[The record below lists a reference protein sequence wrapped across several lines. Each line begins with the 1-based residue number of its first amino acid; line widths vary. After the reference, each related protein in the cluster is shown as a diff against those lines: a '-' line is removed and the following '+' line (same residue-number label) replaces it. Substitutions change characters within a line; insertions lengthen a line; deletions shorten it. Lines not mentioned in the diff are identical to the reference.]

1 MKLLIRIGIFVFGIL
16 AACAFSQ
23 SLSLVYDLI
32 VHNDEKVS
40 DTPGYHFAL
49 YLPDNRTSFFTAIIA
64 GAEKAAKE
72 VGAVISIHSID
83 PGRNELE
90 MASYTGV
97 DGVIVCPYLDDRT
110 ARRQLEKLTAKKI
123 PLITINHYVATDQ
136 PWPFIGANNFDV
148 GRKMGS
154 IARRVASDR
163 PRLAIVYS
171 DKSPGIFAERDL
183 VELGIAAAFADQG
196 LSPITVLK
204 TNLNPLDAEEM
215 IYRLFRTT
223 PQINALIFTDS
234 NDTIAAAQVLIDLNL
249 VGRVQIIGFG
259 NDPSILEFIRKGII
273 AGTIVLNPE
282 KIGFEAVRSLAGL
295 IATGYTSTA
304 VDTGVQI
311 IDINGL

>member
-1 MKLLIRIGIFVFGIL
+1 MKLLIRIGIFVFGVL
-16 AACAFSQ
+16 AACAFSL

-32 VHNDEKVS
+32 VQNDEKVAA
-40 DTPGYHFAL
+40 TPEHHFSL
-49 YLPDNRTSFFTAIIA
+49 YLPDNRTSFFTSIIA
-64 GAEKAAKE
+64 GAEKAAVE

-90 MASYTGV
+90 MASYTGA
-97 DGVIVCPYLDDRT
+97 DGIIVCPYLDDKT

-148 GRKMGS
+148 GKKMGS
-154 IARRVASDR
+154 IARRVVSDQ

-171 DKSPGIFAERDL
+171 DKSPGIFVEREL
-183 VELGIAAAFADQG
+183 VELGITAAFEDHAS
-196 LSPITVLK
+196 SPIMALR

-273 AGTIVLNPE
+273 AGTIVVNPE
-282 KIGFEAVRSLAGL
+282 KIGYEAVRSLAGL
-295 IATGYTSTA
+295 VTTGYTSTA
-304 VDTGVQI
+304 VDTGVEI
-311 IDINGL
+311 IDINSL

>member
-1 MKLLIRIGIFVFGIL
+1 MIRIGIFVFGTL
-16 AACAFSQ
+16 AVCAFSQ
-23 SLSLVYDLI
+23 SLSLVYGLI
-32 VHNDEKVS
+32 VHDDVKETVA
-40 DTPGYHFAL
+40 PAHHFSL

-64 GAEKAAKE
+64 GAEKAAVE
-72 VGAVISIHSID
+72 VGAVISIHSIESS
-83 PGRNELE
+83 RNELE

-97 DGVIVCPYLDDRT
+97 DGVIVCPYLEDKT

-123 PLITINHYVATDQ
+123 PLVIINHYVPSDE

-148 GRKMGS
+148 GKKMGS
-154 IARRVASDR
+154 IARRVTTDH

-171 DKSPGIFAERDL
+171 EKSPGIFAEREL
-183 VELGIAAAFADQG
+183 VELGIAAELASKAP
-196 LSPITVLK
+196 LPIMALK

-259 NDPSILEFIRKGII
+259 NDSSIQEFIRKGII
-273 AGTIVLNPE
+273 AGSIVVNPE
-282 KIGFEAVRSLAGL
+282 KIGYEAVRSLAGL
-295 IATGYTSTA
+295 RSTGYTPTA
-304 VDTGVQI
+304 IDTGVEI
-311 IDINGL
+311 IDINSL